1 MRSTPS
7 TPRLS
12 RSSRTCPPRSQA
24 FALATLGLTISMLT
38 ACASTTPPP
47 APTAADA
54 TDLELTTP
62 TSAADIADAYD
73 IRLLCGDRPLKVA
86 YHKGAGNTNGY
97 TVFAELTAE
106 AAKCPNIDLHYLDAQ
121 GSQQKAISDIN
132 GLVAQDFDA
141 IVAQPEFGAVQL
153 PSFRSAVKDD
163 VPVVTMISDPGGQVG
178 VDLTDKVVQD
188 FPNIGMQWSD
198 WLNEVVGK
206 GTVVFLGGTPGAP
219 SSKSFFDAF
228 KAGLDRY
235 PDLQLVQNS
244 IVNTNWD
251 AAEKK
256 RIMAGLLA
264 QHGRIDAVVSD
275 YGLTDLGVLDAYK
288 DAGLEPPALATV
300 ASANGNGCRWEQEKF
315 PYLSIDAAPTVSRVA
330 LRKAVAAATGIDDP
344 EPSTI
349 RLVKFIDTEDGK
361 NPPCDPSYPL
371 DADLSANLT
380 PDEMAAIFR

>member
-1 MRSTPS
+1 MPSTPS
-7 TPRLS
+7 TS
-12 RSSRTCPPRSQA
+12 RPSRHGRALPSHRRSLTA
-24 FALATLGLTISMLT
+24 VTMGLTISVLT
-38 ACASTTPPP
+38 ACASTTPPQ
-47 APTAADA
+47 APTTAAN
-54 TDLELTTP
+54 TDRELTTP
-62 TSAADIADAYD
+62 TTAADIADAYD
-73 IRLLCGDRPLKVA
+73 IRKLCGDRPLNVA
-86 YHKGAGNTNGY
+86 YHKGSGNTNGY

-121 GSQQKAISDIN
+121 GSQQKAISDVN
-132 GLVAQDFDA
+132 GLVAQDYDA

-153 PSFRSAVKDD
+153 PSFRSAVKDG
-163 VPVVTMISDPGGQVG
+163 VPVVTMISDPGGQPG

-188 FPNIGMQWSD
+188 FPNIGAQWSD
-198 WLNEVVGK
+198 WLNKVVGK
-206 GTVVFLGGTPGAP
+206 GNVVFLGGTPGAP

-235 PDLQLVQNS
+235 PDLKLVQDS

-288 DAGLEPPALATV
+288 DAGLTPPALATI

-315 PYLSIDAAPTVSRVA
+315 PYISIDAAPTVSRVA
-330 LRKAVAAATGIDDP
+330 LRKAVAAATGTDDP

-361 NPPCDPSYPL
+361 NPPCDPAYPL
-371 DADLSANLT
+371 DADLSANLS
-380 PDEMAAIFR
+380 PDEMAAIFQ